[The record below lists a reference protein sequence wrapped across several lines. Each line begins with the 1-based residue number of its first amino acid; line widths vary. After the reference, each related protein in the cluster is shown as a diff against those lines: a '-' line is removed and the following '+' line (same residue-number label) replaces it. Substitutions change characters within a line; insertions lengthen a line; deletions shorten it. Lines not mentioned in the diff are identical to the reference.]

1 MSSFKK
7 YLLIDPVKY
16 EELITKAQS
25 TKGNDIL
32 VHPNIKAVKEI
43 DNKMSSILNDSTKSD
58 HQKIDEY
65 SSNLDSYLRNFK
77 NALEVPKRDAIL
89 GERKVETEDA
99 HQVKEMS
106 NISQEPT
113 ANEQQENKES
123 IPVSYRPTATHL
135 TTFINRN
142 KNFEVKNSE
151 LKYKGKRTF
160 QSDFS
165 QLLDGVVRFKKP
177 PSNSK
182 ADIDGFVTLLRQ
194 EGYPVTRLGYVRR
207 NNSRKSD
214 TQGNSSSLIAVQ
226 MRTSKLQMTI
236 DRLTP
241 VSTPTKKKA
250 TKSNTV
256 ASPSTIFQ
264 RWEKV

>member
-123 IPVSYRPTATHL
+123 IPVSYHPTATHL

-142 KNFEVKNSE
+142 KNFEVKNIFLSH
-151 LKYKGKRTF
+151 
-160 QSDFS
+160 
-165 QLLDGVVRFKKP
+165 
-177 PSNSK
+177 
-182 ADIDGFVTLLRQ
+182 
-194 EGYPVTRLGYVRR
+194 
-207 NNSRKSD
+207 
-214 TQGNSSSLIAVQ
+214 SSLAVLV
-226 MRTSKLQMTI
+226 SK
-236 DRLTP
+236 
-241 VSTPTKKKA
+241 
-250 TKSNTV
+250 
-256 ASPSTIFQ
+256 PSMY
-264 RWEKV
+264 W